1 MNRDH
6 KRPAESSDVA
16 REQVPAVLTQIVARF
31 GDDGLMTISVD
42 GQVLAGVPLGPD
54 QLGSTIASI
63 AERSRSPVR
72 VEIHETDGTIWA
84 DILTPP
90 ATDAPNVE
98 SSAADSGSFSVT
110 YEGFAPGEEVLIA
123 EITRTVIADQDG
135 AVRLLAH
142 RHSGRDK
149 DAIVFGTV
157 SGTTIASG
165 LA

>member
-1 MNRDH
+1 MNRDQE
-6 KRPAESSDVA
+6 RSTETSDA
-16 REQVPAVLTQIVARF
+16 SPEQVPAVLTQIVARF
-31 GDDGLMTISVD
+31 RDDGPMSITVD
-42 GQVLAGVPLGPD
+42 GQALAGVPLGLD

-98 SSAADSGSFSVT
+98 SSAAKSGSFSVT
-110 YEGFAPGEEVLIA
+110 YEGFVPGEEVLIA
-123 EITRTVIADQDG
+123 EITRTVVADQDG

-142 RHSGRDK
+142 RHPGRHK
-149 DAIVFGTV
+149 DVIVFGAV

>member
-1 MNRDH
+1 MNRDR
-6 KRPAESSDVA
+6 KRPAESSDAA

-31 GDDGLMTISVD
+31 GDDGLMTITVD
-42 GQVLAGVPLGPD
+42 GQVLCDAPLGPD

-63 AERSRSPVR
+63 AERFRSPVR

-90 ATDAPNVE
+90 AIDTANVE
-98 SSAADSGSFSVT
+98 SSAAESGSFSVT
-110 YEGFAPGEEVLIA
+110 YEGFTPGEEILIA
-123 EITRTVIADQDG
+123 EITQTVIADQDG
-135 AVRLLAH
+135 AVRLLAQ
-142 RHSGRDK
+142 RHPGRHK
-149 DAIVFGTV
+149 DVMVFGTV